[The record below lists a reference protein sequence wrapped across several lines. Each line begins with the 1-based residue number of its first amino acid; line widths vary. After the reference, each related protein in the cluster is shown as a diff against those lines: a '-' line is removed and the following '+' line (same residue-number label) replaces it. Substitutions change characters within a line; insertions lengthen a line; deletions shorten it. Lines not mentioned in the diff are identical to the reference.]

1 MTQTFDHV
9 PAWEGSAV
17 KPRAV
22 LWDLFGDHLRYVGDG
37 RVPMQA
43 LNRLLAVFGVSDAA
57 ARVVLARMR
66 RERWF
71 ETHRNGRQSSYA
83 VTPRGLAMLDE
94 GRARIFERGISRW
107 DGLWRMV
114 IYAIPEQ
121 NRSQRDQLRKLLAW
135 HGFGPLA
142 SATWIS
148 PHPRLGRIAE
158 ALREQSAGRLD
169 LLESRA
175 PDRTAD
181 REMAGRCWD
190 LDGLAHEYSELL
202 SQYSELPAPAE
213 LAALP
218 GDEALRRQVGLV
230 ASYRRM
236 PFRDPDL
243 PDELLPEGWPGG
255 RVHEL
260 FRAAHDALH
269 GPADRFVREVIDR
282 SYT

>member
-1 MTQTFDHV
+1 MEAQERY
-9 PAWEGSAV
+9 AM

-22 LWDLFGDHLRYVGDG
+22 LWDLFGDHLRSVGDG
-37 RVPMQA
+37 RIPMRA
-43 LNRLLAVFGVSDAA
+43 LNRLLEVFGINDST

-66 RERWF
+66 REGWF
-71 ETHRNGRQSSYA
+71 ETYRHGRQSSYA
-83 VTPRGLAMLDE
+83 VTPPGLALLDE
-94 GRARIFERGISRW
+94 GKARIFERGISHW

-121 NRSQRDQLRKLLAW
+121 DRSQRDQLRKLLAW

-148 PHPRLGRIAE
+148 PHPRLDRIAE

-175 PDRTAD
+175 LDRTAD
-181 REMAGRCWD
+181 REMASRCWD
-190 LDGLAHEYSELL
+190 LDSLAREYSELL
-202 SQYSELPAPAE
+202 SQYSELPPPAE

-218 GDEALRRQVGLV
+218 GEEALWQQVRLV
-230 ASYRRM
+230 ASYRRL

-243 PDELLPEGWPGG
+243 PDELLPAGWPGH

-269 GPADRFVREVIDR
+269 GPADRFVREVIEQ
-282 SYT
+282 SYA

>member
-1 MTQTFDHV
+1 M
-9 PAWEGSAV
+9 
-17 KPRAV
+17 KPRAL

-37 RVPMQA
+37 WIPMRA
-43 LNRLLAVFGVSDAA
+43 LSSLLEVFGVGDSTT
-57 ARVVLARMR
+57 RVVLARMR

-71 ETHRNGRQSSYA
+71 DTRRNGRQSSYT
-83 VTPRGLAMLDE
+83 VTARGLAMLDE
-94 GRARIFERGISRW
+94 GRSRIFERGISTW
-107 DGLWRMV
+107 DALWRMV

-121 NRSQRDQLRKLLAW
+121 NRSQRDQLRKILAW

-148 PHPRLGRIAE
+148 PHPRLDVIAE
-158 ALREQSAGRLD
+158 ALQEHSAGRFD

-175 PDRTAD
+175 IDRTAD

-190 LDGLAHEYSELL
+190 LDGLAWEYAALL
-202 SQYSELPAPAE
+202 AQYGKLPPLAD

-218 GDEALRRQVGLV
+218 GDEALRRQVELL
-230 ASYRRM
+230 ASYRTL

-243 PDELLPEGWPGG
+243 PDELLPEGWPGR

-260 FRAAHDALH
+260 FIAAHDALH
-269 GPADRFVREVIDR
+269 QPADRFVREVVDR
-282 SYT
+282 NSS